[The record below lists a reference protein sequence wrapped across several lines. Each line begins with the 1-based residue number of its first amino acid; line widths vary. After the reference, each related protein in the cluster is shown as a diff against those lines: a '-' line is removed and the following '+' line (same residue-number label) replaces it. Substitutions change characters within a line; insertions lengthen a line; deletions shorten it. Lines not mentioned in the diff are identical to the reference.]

1 MKIKISSNFPMQGM
15 DNILKMNKH
24 AQMAGPISM
33 PSPVPPIRPPVENS
47 VRAPGL
53 GGTSVTAD
61 VNQPAQAGIGG
72 PGMQATQFSDPNMPI
87 PASGQSSTSGI
98 NIGSMNSGLG
108 PGGALAAG
116 FVPNPTQD
124 APDAKLFFKDNKI
137 SENGMHGPF
146 VVNGKKLY
154 YPVKF
159 NRNTQQ
165 FEYLDL
171 ARAVEAP

>member
-1 MKIKISSNFPMQGM
+1 MPSSNPY
-15 DNILKMNKH
+15 
-24 AQMAGPISM
+24 
-33 PSPVPPIRPPVENS
+33 IRPAPTSTISPPVSQGGS
-47 VRAPGL
+47 VSAP
-53 GGTSVTAD
+53 A
-61 VNQPAQAGIGG
+61 NQGSPAPMGN
-72 PGMQATQFSDPNMPI
+72 ATTQPTTFEDPNMPI
-87 PASGQSSTSGI
+87 PSSNPADPSGI
-98 NIGSMNSGLG
+98 SLGSMNTGLG
-108 PGGALAAG
+108 PGGALVKG
-116 FVPNPTQD
+116 YVPNPTDD

-171 ARAVEAP
+171 ARAIEAP